1 MLEGILPQIHPPVT
15 LLGVVLV
22 LLLLYLL
29 SSTTGPGKEPPGPRP
44 LPLLGNLLHLDLKQ
58 LHLSL
63 CELSKKYGSV
73 FTIYLGPKKVVVL
86 AGYKTVKQ
94 ALVNYA
100 EEFGDREISPIFR
113 EALQGHGVLFSN
125 GNSWKEMRR
134 FSLTNLRDFGMGKRG
149 SEEKIIEESRSLIE
163 VFENF
168 KGEPFNTA
176 QPVNYCVSNIIS
188 AIVYGTRFD
197 YADPAFQ
204 KMVDRTGENIHL
216 CGSAEILLYNMFPW
230 LRWCCG
236 WWLVNRTQIFKND
249 GYNLEEIMGLVQGLR
264 DTLNSQDLRG
274 FVDSFLDRQQEE
286 SDQPGSYYHN
296 NNLKFTIY
304 NLFAAGTDTT
314 ATTLRWGL
322 LLMAKY
328 PHIQDQVQE
337 ELSRVIGDRE
347 PRVEDRRNLP
357 YTDAVIH
364 EIQRLAN
371 IVPMSLPHTTSCDV
385 TFQGHFIKKGTTVV
399 PLLTSVLQDEEEWE
413 TPTASTPAT
422 SWMRRAASSRETPSC
437 PSLQPHGESLKLF
450 CLQDRQLICVDCPD
464 PAPQPQL
471 LPLEAVLLPHCKIL
485 SEDLTSVRYRSPS
498 SCPNSPERLQLRGG
512 PGVPWPP
519 LGAVHAWEVE
529 VGENTDWAL
538 GRGRASVGAQGRHR
552 AAPEEWAVEHRPV
565 PGPVRRLH
573 QPRHAPIPVRAEGSE
588 GEVEAGAGLGR
599 WCGLRDAAVA
609 PPPSWQRFHRAS
621 VPLLPDGVPADTDLR
636 VLPAQVSVQS
646 KS

>member
-1 MLEGILPQIHPPVT
+1 MLDGLLPQMPPLLT

-22 LLLLYLL
+22 LFLLYLL
-29 SSTTGPGKEPPGPRP
+29 SSTPGQGKDPPGPRP
-44 LPLLGNLLHLDLKQ
+44 LPLLGNLLLLDLKQ

-413 TPTASTPAT
+413 TPHSFNPGHFLDEKGCFIKRDAFMPFSAG
-422 SWMRRAASSRETPSC
+422 RRAC
-437 PSLQPHGESLKLF
+437 LGESLARMELF
-450 CLQDRQLICVDCPD
+450 LFFTFLLQRFRFTPPPGVSKDEL
-464 PAPQPQL
+464 
-471 LPLEAVLLPHCKIL
+471 
-485 SEDLTSVRYRSPS
+485 DLTPSVGFTLSPS
-498 SCPNSPERLQLRGG
+498 PHLLC
-512 PGVPWPP
+512 
-519 LGAVHAWEVE
+519 AVSR
-529 VGENTDWAL
+529 T
-538 GRGRASVGAQGRHR
+538 
-552 AAPEEWAVEHRPV
+552 
-565 PGPVRRLH
+565 
-573 QPRHAPIPVRAEGSE
+573 
-588 GEVEAGAGLGR
+588 
-599 WCGLRDAAVA
+599 
-609 PPPSWQRFHRAS
+609 
-621 VPLLPDGVPADTDLR
+621 
-636 VLPAQVSVQS
+636 
-646 KS
+646 